1 MDLKSKMVVLALLVT
16 LSIVFHLGCSNSS
29 DLSGGTIEPVKVDEV
44 VVQNEPHQ
52 PEVIMEGL
60 QVTDSGIAYGVD
72 FRRGLP
78 FRLSLIDGS
87 FEHLGESGRGPEE
100 LTQPNQ
106 VYLVSGER
114 QYVNDQALDMIT
126 EISDGQVSGKQ
137 EGFLAH
143 NVWIRNTYGVYSDG
157 KLISDLKDHQ
167 HVNELNF
174 QEARAIY
181 ILDLESEEGEMMG
194 KFSTTL
200 DQLDAH
206 KKYPFIEPDMS
217 GDYLYYIFNTDYSVF
232 RLNLINGDIEA
243 TSRYRPEQHRERT
256 IEFDFNNNFHFTTT
270 FSREFN
276 MDLTNVSGIGVL
288 EDQLVVVWYHANQNY
303 YEKPFYDSENFD
315 YFGVVYDLPD
325 LTNPR
330 EFSLPGKLLGVWN
343 NRMLI
348 QENDDVMEYTIGFYV
363 FEE

>member
-1 MDLKSKMVVLALLVT
+1 MVALFLIT
-16 LSIVFHLGCSNSS
+16 QLGCNEAS
-29 DLSGGTIEPVKVDEV
+29 DLGGGSVLPVKVDEV
-44 VVQNEPHQ
+44 IVQNEPDQ

-60 QVTDSGIAYGVD
+60 QVTDSGIAYGID

-78 FRLSLIDGS
+78 FRLSLVDGS
-87 FEHLGESGRGPEE
+87 FKHLGESGRGPEE

-106 VYLVSGER
+106 VYLVSEER
-114 QYVNDQALDMIT
+114 QYINDQALDMIT
-126 EISDGQVSGKQ
+126 EIYEGDVSRKK
-137 EGFLAH
+137 EGFLAQDI
-143 NVWIRNTYGVYSDG
+143 WIRNTYGIYSNG
-157 KLISDLKDHQ
+157 KLISAVKDHQ

-174 QEARAIY
+174 KDANAIFV
-181 ILDLESEEGEMMG
+181 LDLESKTGEMLG

-200 DQLDAH
+200 DELDSH
-206 KKYPFIEPDMS
+206 KKYPFIAADDS

-232 RLNLINGDIEA
+232 RLNLKSGEIEA
-243 TSRYRPEQHRERT
+243 TSRFRPENHRERS
-256 IEFDFNNNFHFTTT
+256 IEFDHTNNYHFTAN

-276 MDLTNVSGIGVL
+276 MDLTNVSGIGML
-288 EDQLVVVWYHANQNY
+288 DNQLVVVWYNANQNF
-303 YEKPFYDSENFD
+303 YENPFYEAENFD

-330 EFSLPGKLLGVWN
+330 EFTLPGKLLGTWK

-348 QENDDVMEYTIGFYV
+348 QENDDVMEYTIGFYE